1 MPTMDR
7 RIKGCRNVHCRYNKE
22 RKHLP
27 LDYNYCPICGEK
39 VGLVC
44 RECFAEI
51 EDLGKTHFR
60 CDACEAKKAKRAEE
74 QREAG
79 EGGEKARGAGNGC
92 GGWRNSAGRS
102 ETGEEGGTCCRASDE
117 EGDAGGRESSE
128 EGDCEALKEKVRG
141 RDARKAAALRA
152 SLFI

>member
-60 CDACEAKKAKRAEE
+60 CDACEEKKAERAEA
-74 QREAG
+74 RKDKL
-79 EGGEKARGAGNGC
+79 EKAGQRVKAKVAEPVFDEAMDEVKKVLVKKAIPVAGK
-92 GGWRNSAGRS
+92 AVKK
-102 ETGEEGGTCCRASDE
+102 AI
-117 EGDAGGRESSE
+117 
-128 EGDCEALKEKVRG
+128 VRH
-141 RDARKAAALRA
+141 
-152 SLFI
+152 

>member
-60 CDACEAKKAKRAEE
+60 CDACEAAKEERAEE
-74 QREAG
+74 R
-79 EGGEKARGAGNGC
+79 
-92 GGWRNSAGRS
+92 
-102 ETGEEGGTCCRASDE
+102 
-117 EGDAGGRESSE
+117 
-128 EGDCEALKEKVRG
+128 KEKLVKAGKKIAEPAADVAVDAVKKVAVMKAVPAAGKVVKKVVPVAGKAVKKAIVRH
-141 RDARKAAALRA
+141 
-152 SLFI
+152 

>member
-51 EDLGKTHFR
+51 EDLRKTHFR
-60 CDACEAKKAKRAEE
+60 CDACEAKKAERLRA
-74 QREAG
+74 RKDKL
-79 EGGEKARGAGNGC
+79 EKAGKKLATPAADAAVGVIQQVAVKQVKKVAPAAGQAMKKVVPV
-92 GGWRNSAGRS
+92 AG
-102 ETGEEGGTCCRASDE
+102 
-117 EGDAGGRESSE
+117 
-128 EGDCEALKEKVRG
+128 
-141 RDARKAAALRA
+141 KAVKKA
-152 SLFI
+152 IVGH

>member
-60 CDACEAKKAKRAEE
+60 CDACEAKKAERLRA
-74 QREAG
+74 RKDKL
-79 EGGEKARGAGNGC
+79 EKAGKKLATPAADAAVDAMKSAAVKQVKKAMPVAGK
-92 GGWRNSAGRS
+92 AVKK
-102 ETGEEGGTCCRASDE
+102 AI
-117 EGDAGGRESSE
+117 
-128 EGDCEALKEKVRG
+128 VRH
-141 RDARKAAALRA
+141 
-152 SLFI
+152 

>member
-60 CDACEAKKAKRAEE
+60 CDACAAAKEERAEE
-74 QREAG
+74 RKKKLVKAGKKIAEPVANEAVDAMKSAAVKQVKKVVPVAG
-79 EGGEKARGAGNGC
+79 KAVKKAI
-92 GGWRNSAGRS
+92 
-102 ETGEEGGTCCRASDE
+102 
-117 EGDAGGRESSE
+117 
-128 EGDCEALKEKVRG
+128 VRH
-141 RDARKAAALRA
+141 
-152 SLFI
+152 

>member
-74 QREAG
+74 RKDKL
-79 EGGEKARGAGNGC
+79 EKAGQRVKAKV
-92 GGWRNSAGRS
+92 A
-102 ETGEEGGTCCRASDE
+102 EPVFDE
-117 EGDAGGRESSE
+117 AMDEV
-128 EGDCEALKEKVRG
+128 KKVLVK
-141 RDARKAAALRA
+141 KAIPVDGKAVKKAIVRH
-152 SLFI
+152 

>member
-7 RIKGCRNVHCRYNKE
+7 RIKGCRNVHCSYNKE

-60 CDACEAKKAKRAEE
+60 CDACEAKKAERAEE
-74 QREAG
+74 RKDKL
-79 EGGEKARGAGNGC
+79 EKAGQQVKAKVAEPVFDEAMDAVKKVAVMKAVPAAG
-92 GGWRNSAGRS
+92 
-102 ETGEEGGTCCRASDE
+102 
-117 EGDAGGRESSE
+117 
-128 EGDCEALKEKVRG
+128 KVVK
-141 RDARKAAALRA
+141 KAIVRH
-152 SLFI
+152 

>member
-1 MPTMDR
+1 MLTMDR

-60 CDACEAKKAKRAEE
+60 CDACEEKKAERAEA
-74 QREAG
+74 RKDKL
-79 EGGEKARGAGNGC
+79 EKAGQRVKAKVAEPVFDEAMDEVKKVLVKKAIPVAGK
-92 GGWRNSAGRS
+92 AVKK
-102 ETGEEGGTCCRASDE
+102 AI
-117 EGDAGGRESSE
+117 
-128 EGDCEALKEKVRG
+128 VRH
-141 RDARKAAALRA
+141 
-152 SLFI
+152 

>member
-60 CDACEAKKAKRAEE
+60 CDACEAKKDKL
-74 QREAG
+74 
-79 EGGEKARGAGNGC
+79 EKAGKKLATPAADAAVGIIQQVAVKQVKKVAPAAGQAVKKAMPV
-92 GGWRNSAGRS
+92 AGK
-102 ETGEEGGTCCRASDE
+102 AVKK
-117 EGDAGGRESSE
+117 AI
-128 EGDCEALKEKVRG
+128 VRH
-141 RDARKAAALRA
+141 
-152 SLFI
+152 

>member
-74 QREAG
+74 QREKLVKAG
-79 EGGEKARGAGNGC
+79 QQVKAKVAEPVLN
-92 GGWRNSAGRS
+92 
-102 ETGEEGGTCCRASDE
+102 EVM
-117 EGDAGGRESSE
+117 DAV
-128 EGDCEALKEKVRG
+128 K
-141 RDARKAAALRA
+141 KAAVQKAAPVAGKAVKKAIVRH
-152 SLFI
+152 

>member
-60 CDACEAKKAKRAEE
+60 CDACEEKKAKRAEE
-74 QREAG
+74 QREKLVKAG
-79 EGGEKARGAGNGC
+79 KKLAAPATDAAVGVIQQVAVKQVKKVVPVAGKAV
-92 GGWRNSAGRS
+92 
-102 ETGEEGGTCCRASDE
+102 
-117 EGDAGGRESSE
+117 
-128 EGDCEALKEKVRG
+128 K
-141 RDARKAAALRA
+141 KA
-152 SLFI
+152 IVGH

>member
-7 RIKGCRNVHCRYNKE
+7 RIKGCRNAHCRYNKE

-60 CDACEAKKAKRAEE
+60 CDACEAEKAEQAKAQKEKLVKAGQQVKAKVAEPVLDEAMDAVKKAIVKKAVPV
-74 QREAG
+74 AG
-79 EGGEKARGAGNGC
+79 KAV
-92 GGWRNSAGRS
+92 
-102 ETGEEGGTCCRASDE
+102 
-117 EGDAGGRESSE
+117 
-128 EGDCEALKEKVRG
+128 KKVI
-141 RDARKAAALRA
+141 K
-152 SLFI
+152 

>member
-60 CDACEAKKAKRAEE
+60 CDACEEKKAERAEE
-74 QREAG
+74 QREKLVKAG
-79 EGGEKARGAGNGC
+79 KKLAAPAANAAMDVMKSAAVKQVKKAMPVAGK
-92 GGWRNSAGRS
+92 AV
-102 ETGEEGGTCCRASDE
+102 
-117 EGDAGGRESSE
+117 
-128 EGDCEALKEKVRG
+128 KV
-141 RDARKAAALRA
+141 
-152 SLFI
+152 

>member
-60 CDACEAKKAKRAEE
+60 CDACEEKKAKRAEE
-74 QREAG
+74 QKDKL
-79 EGGEKARGAGNGC
+79 EKAGQRVKAKVAEPVFDEAMDEVKKVLVKKAIPVAGK
-92 GGWRNSAGRS
+92 AVKK
-102 ETGEEGGTCCRASDE
+102 AI
-117 EGDAGGRESSE
+117 
-128 EGDCEALKEKVRG
+128 VRH
-141 RDARKAAALRA
+141 
-152 SLFI
+152 

>member
-7 RIKGCRNVHCRYNKE
+7 RIKGCRNVHCRYNNE

-60 CDACEAKKAKRAEE
+60 CDACEEKKAKRAEE
-74 QREAG
+74 QREKLVKAG
-79 EGGEKARGAGNGC
+79 QQVKAKVAEPVLNEAMDAVKKVAVKKGVPAAGKVVKKVVPV
-92 GGWRNSAGRS
+92 AGK
-102 ETGEEGGTCCRASDE
+102 AVKK
-117 EGDAGGRESSE
+117 AI
-128 EGDCEALKEKVRG
+128 VRH
-141 RDARKAAALRA
+141 
-152 SLFI
+152 

>member
-60 CDACEAKKAKRAEE
+60 CDACEEKKAKRAEE
-74 QREAG
+74 QREKLVKAG
-79 EGGEKARGAGNGC
+79 QQVKAKVAEPVFDEAMDAVKKVAVMKAVPAAGKVVKKVVPV
-92 GGWRNSAGRS
+92 AGK
-102 ETGEEGGTCCRASDE
+102 AVKK
-117 EGDAGGRESSE
+117 AI
-128 EGDCEALKEKVRG
+128 VRH
-141 RDARKAAALRA
+141 
-152 SLFI
+152 

>member
-27 LDYNYCPICGEK
+27 LDYNYCPICGET

-60 CDACEAKKAKRAEE
+60 CDACEAKKAERAEE
-74 QREAG
+74 RKDKL
-79 EGGEKARGAGNGC
+79 EKAGQQVKAKVAEPVFDEAMDEVKKVLVKKAIPVAGK
-92 GGWRNSAGRS
+92 AV
-102 ETGEEGGTCCRASDE
+102 
-117 EGDAGGRESSE
+117 
-128 EGDCEALKEKVRG
+128 KKVVPVDG
-141 RDARKAAALRA
+141 KVMCYP
-152 SLFI
+152 SIGQ

>member
-60 CDACEAKKAKRAEE
+60 CDACEAKKAERLRVRKDKL
-74 QREAG
+74 
-79 EGGEKARGAGNGC
+79 EKAGQQVKAKVAKPVFDEAMDEVKKVLVKKAIPVAGK
-92 GGWRNSAGRS
+92 AV
-102 ETGEEGGTCCRASDE
+102 
-117 EGDAGGRESSE
+117 
-128 EGDCEALKEKVRG
+128 KKVVPVDG
-141 RDARKAAALRA
+141 KAVKKAIVRH
-152 SLFI
+152 

>member
-27 LDYNYCPICGEK
+27 LDCNYCPICGEK

-60 CDACEAKKAKRAEE
+60 CDACEEKKAERLRA
-74 QREAG
+74 RKDKL
-79 EGGEKARGAGNGC
+79 EKAGKKLATPAADAAVGIIQQVAVKQVKKVAPAAGQAVKKAMPV
-92 GGWRNSAGRS
+92 AGK
-102 ETGEEGGTCCRASDE
+102 AVKK
-117 EGDAGGRESSE
+117 AI
-128 EGDCEALKEKVRG
+128 VRH
-141 RDARKAAALRA
+141 
-152 SLFI
+152 

>member
-27 LDYNYCPICGEK
+27 LDYNYW
-39 VGLVC
+39 
-44 RECFAEI
+44 ECFAEI

-74 QREAG
+74 QREKLLKAG
-79 EGGEKARGAGNGC
+79 KKLAAPATDAAVGVIQQVAVKQVKKVAPAAGQAMKKVVPVAGKAVKKAI
-92 GGWRNSAGRS
+92 
-102 ETGEEGGTCCRASDE
+102 
-117 EGDAGGRESSE
+117 
-128 EGDCEALKEKVRG
+128 VRH
-141 RDARKAAALRA
+141 
-152 SLFI
+152 

>member
-60 CDACEAKKAKRAEE
+60 CDACEEKKAERAEA
-74 QREAG
+74 RKDKL
-79 EGGEKARGAGNGC
+79 EKAGQRVKAKVAEPVFDEAMDEVKKVLVKKAIPVAG
-92 GGWRNSAGRS
+92 
-102 ETGEEGGTCCRASDE
+102 
-117 EGDAGGRESSE
+117 
-128 EGDCEALKEKVRG
+128 
-141 RDARKAAALRA
+141 KAVKKA
-152 SLFI
+152 IVGH

>member
-60 CDACEAKKAKRAEE
+60 CDACEAKKAERAEE
-74 QREAG
+74 RKDKL
-79 EGGEKARGAGNGC
+79 EKAGQRVKAKVAEPVFDEAMDEVKKVLVKKAIPVAGK
-92 GGWRNSAGRS
+92 AVKK
-102 ETGEEGGTCCRASDE
+102 AI
-117 EGDAGGRESSE
+117 
-128 EGDCEALKEKVRG
+128 VRH
-141 RDARKAAALRA
+141 
-152 SLFI
+152 

>member
-27 LDYNYCPICGEK
+27 LNYNYCPICGEK

-60 CDACEAKKAKRAEE
+60 CDACEEKKAKRAEE
-74 QREAG
+74 QREKLVKAG
-79 EGGEKARGAGNGC
+79 QQVKAKVAEPVFDEAMDAVKKVAVMKAVPAAGKVVKKVVPV
-92 GGWRNSAGRS
+92 AGK
-102 ETGEEGGTCCRASDE
+102 AVKK
-117 EGDAGGRESSE
+117 AI
-128 EGDCEALKEKVRG
+128 VRH
-141 RDARKAAALRA
+141 
-152 SLFI
+152 

>member
-74 QREAG
+74 QREKLVKAG
-79 EGGEKARGAGNGC
+79 KKLAAPATDAAMDVMKSAAVKQVKKVAPAAGQAMKKVVPVAGKAVKKAI
-92 GGWRNSAGRS
+92 
-102 ETGEEGGTCCRASDE
+102 
-117 EGDAGGRESSE
+117 
-128 EGDCEALKEKVRG
+128 VRH
-141 RDARKAAALRA
+141 
-152 SLFI
+152 

>member
-60 CDACEAKKAKRAEE
+60 CDACEAKKAERLRA
-74 QREAG
+74 RKDKL
-79 EGGEKARGAGNGC
+79 EKAGQRVKAKVAEPVFDEAMDEVKKVLVKKAIPVAGK
-92 GGWRNSAGRS
+92 AVKK
-102 ETGEEGGTCCRASDE
+102 AI
-117 EGDAGGRESSE
+117 
-128 EGDCEALKEKVRG
+128 VRH
-141 RDARKAAALRA
+141 
-152 SLFI
+152 

>member
-1 MPTMDR
+1 MPTIDR

-60 CDACEAKKAKRAEE
+60 CDACEEKKAERAEA
-74 QREAG
+74 RKDKL
-79 EGGEKARGAGNGC
+79 EKAGQRVKAKVAEPVFDEAMDEVKKVLVKKAIPVAGK
-92 GGWRNSAGRS
+92 AVKK
-102 ETGEEGGTCCRASDE
+102 AI
-117 EGDAGGRESSE
+117 
-128 EGDCEALKEKVRG
+128 VRH
-141 RDARKAAALRA
+141 
-152 SLFI
+152 

>member
-7 RIKGCRNVHCRYNKE
+7 RIKGCRNMHCRYNKE

-60 CDACEAKKAKRAEE
+60 CDACEEKKAERAEA
-74 QREAG
+74 RKDKL
-79 EGGEKARGAGNGC
+79 EKAGQRVKAKVAEPVFDEAMDEVKKVLVKKAIPVAGK
-92 GGWRNSAGRS
+92 AVKK
-102 ETGEEGGTCCRASDE
+102 AI
-117 EGDAGGRESSE
+117 
-128 EGDCEALKEKVRG
+128 VRH
-141 RDARKAAALRA
+141 
-152 SLFI
+152 